1 MGVCMTTFIERLELD
16 IAPWRE
22 SAACARVDPELFHP
36 ERGPGERRAM
46 ASAKAVCAR
55 CPVQR
60 ECLDDALEADDRYGI
75 WGGLLPHERED
86 IRRRRGMTRGAQGNG
101 ARVAMANRER
111 DDRILPRYEALIAS
125 VGSAAELSRELGC
138 TVDALNKRMERA
150 RHRRDGVAVPK

>member
-1 MGVCMTTFIERLELD
+1 MTTFIERLELD

-46 ASAKAVCAR
+46 AQAKAVCAR

-60 ECLDDALEADDRYGI
+60 ECLDDALEQDDRYGI

-86 IRRRRGMTRGAQGNG
+86 IRKQRGMTRDARSNG
-101 ARVAMANRER
+101 ARVMLANRER
-111 DDRILPRYEALIAS
+111 DDRLLPRYEALMTS
-125 VGSAAELSRELGC
+125 QGNTLEMSRELGIS
-138 TVDALNKRMERA
+138 VDALNKRMARA
-150 RHRRDGVAVPK
+150 RERRDGK